1 MATCT
6 ATVAA
11 VGGTGS
17 SDALFNDASLVSAL
31 LRAAANT
38 IELQNDPVAASS
50 VTTIAINNIF
60 YTITTTIVNT

>member
-17 SDALFNDASLVSAL
+17 SDALFSDTSLVSAL
-31 LRAAANT
+31 LRAAAHA
-38 IELQNDPVAASS
+38 IELTNTAVPASNA
-50 VTTIAINNIF
+50 VTISINNVS
-60 YTITTTIVNT
+60 YVITTTIVNT